1 MAHQLEDVRVG
12 LRMVVFTG
20 PVRDLGG
27 GVQATPSAWL
37 RHTRLAEQGS
47 PEKCW
52 QARVVAPAAAP
63 SAASRRGETRMGC

>member
-1 MAHQLEDVRVG
+1 VAHQLEDVRVG

-52 QARVVAPAAAP
+52 QARVVAPAA
-63 SAASRRGETRMGC
+63 SAAARRGETRMGC